1 VLKSAPSPPGAL
13 REHLRF
19 VSDEVCVPQ
28 GDCGCSAVKIALK
41 LANWDGEVW
50 AIVDVAFSSHE
61 RNYAHL
67 LGAAVEKGELPGA
80 FDVERTAR
88 LRLRS
93 LSLSLLVMGMR
104 VLSRSSMPRSAIES
118 ARDQALS
125 VIEPIPGGARN

>member
-1 VLKSAPSPPGAL
+1 MLKSAASPSGAL

-19 VSDEVCVPQ
+19 VSDEVCAPR
-28 GDCGCSAVKIALK
+28 GECGCFAVKIALE

-50 AIVDVAFSSHE
+50 EIVDVAFSSHE

-88 LRLRS
+88 LR
-93 LSLSLLVMGMR
+93 SLSLLVMGMR

-118 ARDQALS
+118 ARDHPLS
-125 VIEPIPGGARN
+125 VNEPIPGGARN